1 MYRYRKGLLVLA
13 VVLVACIPTP
23 IQPSPN
29 AEGVIIQ
36 DDFSNENSGWDK
48 HAGSD
53 ITTNYDNGQY
63 LIAVET
69 PNLDAWGLAGL
80 DVNDAQISAEAR
92 YAAGPLDNSF
102 GVLCRYTRSGN
113 ESSFYFIQISSDGYM
128 RYGKVVKNAP
138 QYLNATGDFEP
149 LAAIVQ
155 GESGLNQVQAIC
167 QAQRI
172 SFSVNGQSVGE
183 FEDTELTH
191 GDVGLLAGTLNTGGV
206 KIHFDNVVV
215 KQP

>member
-1 MYRYRKGLLVLA
+1 MAL
-13 VVLVACIPTP
+13 VLVACTPTP
-23 IQPSPN
+23 TQPRPN
-29 AEGVIIQ
+29 ADGIIIQ
-36 DDFSNENSGWDK
+36 DDFSNKNSGWDK
-48 HAGSD
+48 HTSSD

-80 DVNDAQISAEAR
+80 DVNDAEIAVEVR

-113 ESSFYFIQISSDGYM
+113 ESNFYFIQISSDGYM
-128 RYGKVVKNAP
+128 RYGKVVKNRP
-138 QYLNATGDFEP
+138 QYLNAAGDFEP

-155 GESGLNQVQAIC
+155 GESGLNQIQVMC

-183 FEDTELTH
+183 FEDAELTH

-206 KIHFDNVVV
+206 KIHFDNVIV

>member
-1 MYRYRKGLLVLA
+1 MDWHYKGVLVFMVVLA
-13 VVLVACIPTP
+13 ACAPTQSP
-23 IQPSPN
+23 PN
-29 AEGVIIQ
+29 AAGVILQ

-48 HAGSD
+48 HTGSD

-63 LIAVET
+63 LIAVEA

-80 DVNDAQISAEAR
+80 DVNDVQISAEAR

-102 GVLCRYTRSGN
+102 GVLCRHTRSGN
-113 ESSFYFIQISSDGYM
+113 ESNFYFIQISSDGYM
-128 RYGKVVKNAP
+128 RYGKVVKNVP
-138 QYLNATGDFEP
+138 EYLNATGDFEP
-149 LAAIVQ
+149 LDAIIQ
-155 GESGLNQVQAIC
+155 GESGVNQLTATC
-167 QAQRI
+167 QAQRV

-206 KIHFDNVVV
+206 QIKFDNVLV